1 MTTNQDKIKYLKR
14 FTLLDKE
21 IDRKIQEI
29 GYWRAKLIKITPK
42 YTDELKT
49 PGGSIYGKTEE
60 LVAKIVD
67 IDSEII
73 ADVGRLIRL
82 RQEIKATIKA
92 VEDERERMLLAYRYL
107 DGMTFEWIAAEMGYS
122 WRHIH
127 RLHSRALSNVEITTM
142 S

>member
-1 MTTNQDKIKYLKR
+1 VTTNQDKIKYLKR

-21 IDRKIQEI
+21 IDRKIQAI
-29 GYWRAKLIKITPK
+29 GHWRAKLIKITPK

-60 LVAKIVD
+60 IIAKIVD
-67 IDSEII
+67 LENRINVDIDMLIDLKAEISEVIE
-73 ADVGRLIRL
+73 AVKDAQERLLL
-82 RQEIKATIKA
+82 R
-92 VEDERERMLLAYRYL
+92 YRYI
-107 DGMTFEWIAAEMGYS
+107 DGKTFEEIAVMMEYS